1 MFKNSATFCPLT
13 CRLLT
18 CTINHQHSQHF
29 CLEKRKE
36 NIPPGRQAL
45 QDALYRGTC
54 SAADSW
60 EDTPYHIY
68 LGRYINGYEGGKA
81 HDGSLA
87 GGLPVVAPQD
97 LENNAQATLRA
108 KYNT

>member
-1 MFKNSATFCPLT
+1 MLKKFSNILSPNVPTPNIHNQPSTLPM
-13 CRLLT
+13 LL
-18 CTINHQHSQHF
+18 SR
-29 CLEKRKE
+29 KVKE
-36 NIPPGRQAL
+36 NILPGRPSL

-54 SAADSW
+54 SAADSL
-60 EDTPYHIY
+60 ENAPYHIY